1 MSELKLFS
9 FIKDKILCFLSITVS
24 FVIKTGCFEPSV
36 SGGVTFLTTPLNLL
50 MLILLF
56 FCLFLVY
63 QNPHER
69 KTKQPLSYVSIFPRI
84 LIIKKLRPYS
94 IRMLFSSPCIHSLFE
109 RMNTGGRLII

>member
-50 MLILLF
+50 MFILLF

-69 KTKQPLSYVSIFPRI
+69 KTKQPLSRI
-84 LIIKKLRPYS
+84 LEGRG
-94 IRMLFSSPCIHSLFE
+94 
-109 RMNTGGRLII
+109 RMNEKTRSEEHTSELQ